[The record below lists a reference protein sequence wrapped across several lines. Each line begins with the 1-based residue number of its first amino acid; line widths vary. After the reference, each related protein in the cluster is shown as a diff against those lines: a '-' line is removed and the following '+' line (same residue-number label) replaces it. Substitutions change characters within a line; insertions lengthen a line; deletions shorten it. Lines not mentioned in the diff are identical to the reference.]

1 LENLFLN
8 NKEKITSLSFFN
20 NNINNLLSNLKID
33 FYRLD
38 IFEISNLFGKNDI
51 KQIKPEDFIFI
62 AKNFNNS
69 IPLFIDI
76 PISLLYSDTISD
88 LINFYNETNATGLS
102 IDIKYSETN
111 IVKQLKFENIPVIG
125 YSNNSNIKFDKIKDY
140 SLEFQSQG
148 GNAIIFENFNDS
160 IIESLKSFLMISV
173 ISDNFC
179 KNDGI
184 YGKISD
190 IIGLSDK
197 NKRMLNFN
205 ELFIETIKDFNFQC
219 KKK

>member
-1 LENLFLN
+1 M
-8 NKEKITSLSFFN
+8 
-20 NNINNLLSNLKID
+20 
-33 FYRLD
+33 
-38 IFEISNLFGKNDI
+38 
-51 KQIKPEDFIFI
+51 
-62 AKNFNNS
+62 
-69 IPLFIDI
+69 FIDI

>member
-1 LENLFLN
+1 MENLFLN